1 MNSTL
6 VIKDAPVALRLPS
19 PPRKRA
25 VFYPET
31 DGKPMGE
38 TDTHRNQ
45 MFDHIETLKRF
56 FADQPDVYVT
66 GNIMFYYEPGNPYKS
81 ISPDVMVVKGV
92 AKGVRRVFKLWE
104 ERPPSVVFEISSKS
118 TKREDFEKKLRLYA
132 RFGAPEYYI
141 FDPEQRNPAKAWA
154 AFHLTDGAYQQVE
167 IVNGRVFS
175 PELGLEIVQTGQ
187 ELRFFNPVTQQFLIN
202 NEELEPAFRRAEAE
216 RQQAEA
222 EVRRAQAATQRA
234 EAERQRAET
243 ERQRAEAECQRAEA
257 ERDAESAARQ
267 EVEADLARALAE
279 LAQLRRA

>member
-1 MNSTL
+1 MQ
-6 VIKDAPVALRLPS
+6 
-19 PPRKRA
+19 RKCHCC
-25 VFYPET
+25 EDT
-31 DGKPMGE
+31 D
-38 TDTHRNQ
+38 
-45 MFDHIETLKRF
+45 
-56 FADQPDVYVT
+56 
-66 GNIMFYYEPGNPYKS
+66 
-81 ISPDVMVVKGV
+81 
-92 AKGVRRVFKLWE
+92 
-104 ERPPSVVFEISSKS
+104 S
-118 TKREDFEKKLRLYA
+118 TKHT
-132 RFGAPEYYI
+132 YYI

-234 EAERQRAET
+234 EAERQRAEAECQRAET